1 MNVVKEFNKEYAA
14 VLMGGK
20 FRIYDGNNFLTAAD
34 FHNLL
39 AGRIVVVEDKKIAM
53 SQIWMHSPKRRTY
66 QDVVFEPGQEDS
78 PDILNLY
85 EGLAVE
91 PVKGHWSLL
100 EDHIFENI
108 CNGRK
113 DYFEWLIQWMAQIVQ
128 EPSNKLG
135 TAIVIR
141 GDKGTGKSIFAECFG
156 RLFGQYFRTLNS
168 GDHVTSRFNSVYEHC
183 LLLCADEA
191 VWGGSK
197 KGEGTLKGLIT
208 APEIWVERKGYEG
221 AYKKN
226 FTRFIFTT
234 NEDWA
239 VPATE
244 DERRYFVLQMGRG
257 WQKNIRIFAALMQQ
271 MERGGY
277 EAMLYDLLNVKIT
290 ANLRIPPGTAGL
302 QDQKELSEPLPIQ
315 FWRDRLSNADPE
327 LWPGEIKKETLYDK
341 MVEYCAKRRAQYI
354 VGDAQFFK
362 MLRKYIQPWQ
372 EIRKIDAVNP
382 MSGRKL
388 YLVLPDHKTCVRL
401 MK

>member
-1 MNVVKEFNKEYAA
+1 M
-14 VLMGGK
+14 
-20 FRIYDGNNFLTAAD
+20 
-34 FHNLL
+34 
-39 AGRIVVVEDKKIAM
+39 
-53 SQIWMHSPKRRTY
+53 
-66 QDVVFEPGQEDS
+66 
-78 PDILNLY
+78 
-85 EGLAVE
+85 
-91 PVKGHWSLL
+91 
-100 EDHIFENI
+100 
-108 CNGRK
+108 
-113 DYFEWLIQWMAQIVQ
+113 
-128 EPSNKLG
+128 
-135 TAIVIR
+135 
-141 GDKGTGKSIFAECFG
+141 
-156 RLFGQYFRTLNS
+156 
-168 GDHVTSRFNSVYEHC
+168 
-183 LLLCADEA
+183 
-191 VWGGSK
+191 
-197 KGEGTLKGLIT
+197 
-208 APEIWVERKGYEG
+208 
-221 AYKKN
+221 
-226 FTRFIFTT
+226 
-234 NEDWA
+234 
-239 VPATE
+239 PATE